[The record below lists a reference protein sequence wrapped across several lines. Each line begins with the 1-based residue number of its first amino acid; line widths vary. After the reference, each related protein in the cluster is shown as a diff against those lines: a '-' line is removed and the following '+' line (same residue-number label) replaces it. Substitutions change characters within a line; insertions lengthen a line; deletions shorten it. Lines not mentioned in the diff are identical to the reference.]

1 MDYGQGYEKNI
12 MSPLYLIH
20 TPTLGHESLVDT
32 IESVQRQTYKNVKHV
47 ITTDTE
53 EGHEKVNKILNS
65 IKPKNTLH
73 FKNPET
79 VGNPNG
85 VRLTVGVSYL
95 VNYDFWQNCGTG
107 DWIEDTHFQDVND
120 TFKKYKCSWVW
131 CLRNIWDWNKELIAP
146 DIFESIGH
154 HVSWKNYRFIIA
166 NDCHIVPR
174 HFMHCI
180 ANLNVIAPMYKT
192 CNDQVIFNELRYK
205 FPHFRCTNKYS
216 FNFRLNQ
223 DRDLKANQ
231 TAKDWYLEGYKAMR
245 ELYPDGKYPWIFS

>member
-1 MDYGQGYEKNI
+1 MN
-12 MSPLYLIH
+12 PLYLVH

-79 VGNPNG
+79 VAQGYCEN
-85 VRLTVGVSYL
+85 LTVGVCYL
-95 VNYDFWQNCGTG
+95 VNYDYWQNCGTG
-107 DWIEDTHFQDVND
+107 DWLEDTHFQDVND
-120 TFKKYKCSWVW
+120 TFEKYKCSWVW

-154 HVSWKNYRFIIA
+154 HVSWNNYRFIIA
-166 NDCHIVPR
+166 NDCHVVPR
-174 HFMHCI
+174 HLMYFV
-180 ANLNVIAPMYKT
+180 ANINVVARMYKT

-231 TAKDWYLEGYKAMR
+231 RAKDWYSEGYKVMR
-245 ELYPDGKYPWIFS
+245 ELYPDGKYPWILE